1 MKPSLYTV
9 TLLILPIGYF
19 FMTKK
24 PKNVR
29 NNNPLNIKESADW
42 TGERALNL
50 DPIFEEFQSPEYGF
64 RAGYI
69 ILLQY
74 LERGDNTLNAII
86 NKWAPSGT
94 EENNHTQA
102 YIDYVSHPDRLQLS
116 PNEYV
121 SPAMLPELMLH
132 MSVFE
137 GSKGAFTI
145 EQAREG
151 ERLAK
156 QESFVIARLHRMGE
170 TSEMFT

>member
-1 MKPSLYTV
+1 MKS
-9 TLLILPIGYF
+9 
-19 FMTKK
+19 K

-42 TGERALNL
+42 TGERLLNL
-50 DPIFEEFQSPEYGF
+50 DAVFEEFQSPEYGF

-74 LERGDNTLNAII
+74 LERGDNTIQSIL

-102 YIDYVSHPDRLQLS
+102 YIDYVADKAQLS
-116 PNEYV
+116 PSEYV

-137 GSKGAFTI
+137 GSKGAFNI
-145 EQAREG
+145 EQAVQG
-151 ERLAK
+151 AALAK
-156 QESFVIARLHRMGE
+156 QESFVIARLHRLGE
-170 TSEMFT
+170 TSEMYT

>member
-1 MKPSLYTV
+1 MNR
-9 TLLILPIGYF
+9 
-19 FMTKK
+19 K

-42 TGERALNL
+42 NGERALNL
-50 DPIFEEFQSPEYGF
+50 DATFEEFKSPEYGF
-64 RAGYI
+64 RAGFI

-74 LERGDNTLNAII
+74 LERGDNTIDSII

-94 EENNHTQA
+94 EDRNHTQS
-102 YIDYVSHPDRLQLS
+102 YVDYVADKMQLT

-121 SPAMLPELMLH
+121 SPAMLIEMMLY

-145 EQAREG
+145 EQARKG
-151 ERLAK
+151 AALAA
-156 QESFVIARLHRMGE
+156 QADFVIARLYRLGE
-170 TSEMFT
+170 TSEIFT